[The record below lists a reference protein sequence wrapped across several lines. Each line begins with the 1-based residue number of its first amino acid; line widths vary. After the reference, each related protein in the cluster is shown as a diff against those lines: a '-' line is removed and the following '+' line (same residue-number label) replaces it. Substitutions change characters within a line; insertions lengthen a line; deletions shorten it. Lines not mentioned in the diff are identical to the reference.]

1 MSDSLWPEDLDVS
14 RPQQS
19 IWWNTG
25 VVMENLRE
33 VFDRHSCLYEDVDDD
48 SMRTWFKSSVTI
60 TMNIRVAMD
69 VLFFDCTFGD
79 VLQYDSRAIISRVN
93 AINLNLYYGRFYL
106 EPDTIGYC
114 FSYKY
119 LEKTPDY
126 DRLCRIIKMV
136 IESIE
141 TCATE
146 IFDVF
151 PEVEG

>member
-1 MSDSLWPEDLDVS
+1 MSDSLWPEDLDVP

-19 IWWNTG
+19 IWWNTD

-60 TMNIRVAMD
+60 TMNIRVTTDM
-69 VLFFDCTFGD
+69 LFFDCSFGD
-79 VLQYDSRAIISRVN
+79 IPQYDTGAIISRVN
-93 AINLNLYYGRFYL
+93 AINSDLYYGRFYL
-106 EPDTIGYC
+106 ISDTIGYC
-114 FSYKY
+114 FSYKFW
-119 LEKTPDY
+119 ERTPDD
-126 DRLCRIIKMV
+126 DRLYQIIRMV

-146 IFDVF
+146 IIDVS